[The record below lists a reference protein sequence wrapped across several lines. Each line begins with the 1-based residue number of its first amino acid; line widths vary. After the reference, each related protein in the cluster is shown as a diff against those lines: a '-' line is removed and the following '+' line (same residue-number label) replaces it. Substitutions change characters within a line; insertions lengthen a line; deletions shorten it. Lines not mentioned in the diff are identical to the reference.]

1 MSEFHDDYP
10 SYETMS
16 NHSEEDGKKA
26 RKVLW
31 KVFWVM
37 LFITIFEL
45 IVGSM
50 APSRG
55 WSGTMGLKVLF
66 IGLTVVKA
74 AAIVLW
80 FMHLGHEV
88 KFFKYVIL
96 MPYITFILYAV
107 FIILVEGVY
116 SGYPDNMTKVDKIF
130 IDQQLN
136 LKKGSHG
143 GEAAHE
149 AEAAHGEEHH

>member
-1 MSEFHDDYP
+1 MLRWLELNFEAVFHV
-10 SYETMS
+10 E
-16 NHSEEDGKKA
+16 N
-26 RKVLW
+26 R
-31 KVFWVM
+31 
-37 LFITIFEL
+37 ITNFDID
-45 IVGSM
+45 
-50 APSRG
+50 
-55 WSGTMGLKVLF
+55 LKVLF